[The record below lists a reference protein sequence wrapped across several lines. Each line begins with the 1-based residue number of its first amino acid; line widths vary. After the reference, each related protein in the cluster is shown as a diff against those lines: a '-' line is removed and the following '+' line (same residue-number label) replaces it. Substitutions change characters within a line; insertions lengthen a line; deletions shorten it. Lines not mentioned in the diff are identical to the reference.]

1 MRSPGQVPGVRVPI
15 PVVILLIIIVCGG
28 MWWKN
33 TRHMD
38 FMTPP
43 SAARLEAVREKV
55 KAELPPEEIPE
66 IVAAPVVKEP
76 EPPPPPPEPPKPVVN
91 LGDLTTPP
99 TLQQYGERAP
109 QGAQHLID
117 LARALEEKGDF
128 PRALLTWERVID
140 LAKPDAEQA
149 ATALASIKRLRPTLP
164 DWNDKPEAK
173 ISIIL
178 YASTGKTN
186 VKALTP
192 VLTAV
197 AQDLEAASS
206 GILKVKAVVN
216 AGKTS
221 KSGKG
226 PAPVAL
232 WLAGSVKKPTST
244 EVLSFT
250 AESPDSLRTEILKTV
265 LSLVR
270 SQLGRTTAYNPI
282 TPPADGENPQS
293 SLNFRVTR
301 LCWSEFAAGLNLP
314 PKKKG
319 Q

>member
-1 MRSPGQVPGVRVPI
+1 MKSPGQVPGVRVPI
-15 PVVILLIIIVCGG
+15 PVVILLITIVCGG

-43 SAARLEAVREKV
+43 SSARLEAVKAKIE
-55 KAELPPEEIPE
+55 AELPPEEIQE
-66 IVAAPVVKEP
+66 IIVPVVREP
-76 EPPPPPPEPPKPVVN
+76 EPPPPPPEPPKPQVN

-99 TLQQYGERAP
+99 VLQQYGERVP

-128 PRALLTWERVID
+128 TRALLAWERVID

-149 ATALASIKRLRPTLP
+149 GTAISSIKRLRPTLP
-164 DWNDKPEAK
+164 DWNASPEAM
-173 ISIIL
+173 ISIVL

-192 VLTAV
+192 VLAGV
-197 AQDLEAASS
+197 ARDLEAASS
-206 GILKVKAVVN
+206 GIVKVKTVVN

-226 PAPVAL
+226 PAPIAL
-232 WLAGSVKKPTST
+232 WLAGSVKKPSST
-244 EVLSFT
+244 EVHSFT
-250 AESPDSLRTEILKTV
+250 TESPDTLRAEILKTA
-265 LSLVR
+265 LLLIR
-270 SQLGRTTAYNPI
+270 NQLARTTAY
-282 TPPADGENPQS
+282 TPLATLAEGEDPQS
-293 SLNFRVTR
+293 ALNFRVTR
-301 LCWSEFAAGLNLP
+301 LGWSEFAAGLNLP
-314 PKKKG
+314 PKK
-319 Q
+319 QP